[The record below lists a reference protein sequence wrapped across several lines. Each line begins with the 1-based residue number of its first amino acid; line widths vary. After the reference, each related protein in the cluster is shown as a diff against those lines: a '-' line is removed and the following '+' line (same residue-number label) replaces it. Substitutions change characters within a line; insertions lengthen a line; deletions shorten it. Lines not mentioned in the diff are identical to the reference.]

1 MRRISGQYAR
11 HGAAMFRGVR
21 VGRSSRHPGSRA
33 LGDICH
39 SANNRRSAA
48 HQNWRKE
55 QPAQRRAEGVGEEMG
70 IVGECRAW
78 VFVMA
83 AGVVWSTLRP
93 WTRKGWLAGLGE
105 AAVILAALRSSMAR
119 LRSPKLAEPAPNP
132 PARCPC
138 TAPADP
144 LPPARADLDHAM
156 TAKINALR
164 DGGAAGEQRTS
175 LI

>member
-1 MRRISGQYAR
+1 M
-11 HGAAMFRGVR
+11 
-21 VGRSSRHPGSRA
+21 
-33 LGDICH
+33 
-39 SANNRRSAA
+39 
-48 HQNWRKE
+48 
-55 QPAQRRAEGVGEEMG
+55 GEEMG